1 MFHREAADK
10 VITGKAKFEELM
22 VASNE
27 IAAATAQL
35 VVASRVKAEKK
46 SLNLLKLSTSSKKV
60 RDATGNVVAIS
71 QNCAQKIE
79 ETETMD
85 FLKLTLHQAKR
96 LEMDSQVNIL
106 ELENELTKERMRLS
120 GLRKRHY
127 HLSENENLT

>member
-1 MFHREAADK
+1 MLCREAADK
-10 VITGKAKFEELM
+10 VITGKAKFEELV

-35 VVASRVKAEKK
+35 VVASRVKADKK
-46 SLNLLKLSTSSKKV
+46 SINLSKLSSSSKKV
-60 RDATGNVVAIS
+60 KDATGNVVAIS
-71 QNCAQKIE
+71 QNCAQKVE

-85 FLKLTLHQAKR
+85 FSKLTLHQAKR
-96 LEMDSQVNIL
+96 QEMESQVKVL

-127 HLSENENLT
+127 HLSENQNMT

>member
-1 MFHREAADK
+1 LLCREAADK
-10 VITGKAKFEELM
+10 VITGKAKFEELV

-35 VVASRVKAEKK
+35 VVASRVKADKK
-46 SLNLLKLSTSSKKV
+46 SINLSKLSSSSKKV
-60 RDATGNVVAIS
+60 KDATGNVVAIS
-71 QNCAQKIE
+71 QNCAQKVE

-85 FLKLTLHQAKR
+85 FSKLTLHQAKR
-96 LEMDSQVNIL
+96 QEMESQVKVL

-127 HLSENENLT
+127 HLSENQNMT